1 MKDIFLELV
10 EDNGT
15 TRTYKARFDEDR
27 RKTRTLV
34 YNPVEKSISCSC
46 RNFEFT
52 GILCS
57 HALKVFHELRYKR
70 WTREISE
77 DAALDPYGDLIPND
91 NNPSATAHYKQRV
104 DLEKEKLEVNK
115 SAAQQPEKCPLL
127 EPPKKT
133 RGPTKR
139 RKNALE
145 PKAPPAESKNST
157 KKKRVS
163 TTISFY
169 YVAELPLRRKAH
181 EAFIKRQWFLDVFY
195 NRTIIKVPGSATVNP
210 HGVYSI
216 PPIHP
221 YHFMSTQHQG
231 ISPLINTVMP
241 QPGSSH
247 QVPPSQ

>member
-1 MKDIFLELV
+1 MEQV
-10 EDNGT
+10 

-34 YNPVEKSISCSC
+34 YNPGEKSISCSC
-46 RNFEFT
+46 RNVEFT

-57 HALKVFHELRYKR
+57 HALKVFHELQYKSLSPRYYFKR

-91 NNPSATAHYKQRV
+91 NNPSATAHYSELSHRSQKIINKERRV

-133 RGPTKR
+133 RGPAKR

-157 KKKRVS
+157 KKKR
-163 TTISFY
+163 
-169 YVAELPLRRKAH
+169 ELPLRRKAH
-181 EAFIKRQWFLDVFY
+181 EAFIKRPWFLDVFY
-195 NRTIIKVPGSATVNP
+195 NRTIIKGATVNP